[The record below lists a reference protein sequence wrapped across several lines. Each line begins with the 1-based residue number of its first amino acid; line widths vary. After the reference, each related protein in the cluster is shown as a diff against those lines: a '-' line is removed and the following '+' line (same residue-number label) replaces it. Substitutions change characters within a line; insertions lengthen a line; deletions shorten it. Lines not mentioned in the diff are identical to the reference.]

1 MKAGG
6 QTTEVRIYGT
16 VYSLR
21 SEHDPA
27 DLQRLAKRV
36 DETMRALAP
45 DPAAADSV
53 KVAVLAAMNLADEAE
68 RTRRTNEGQE
78 ERIDA
83 AAKRLNALIAAA
95 PDDAEVPERAATR
108 RLDGAAA
115 TT

>member
-1 MKAGG
+1 MNAGG

-21 SEHDPA
+21 SDHDA
-27 DLQRLAKRV
+27 GDLQRLAKRV

-45 DPAAADSV
+45 DPSGADPV

-68 RTRRTNEGQE
+68 RTRRITEGQE

-83 AAKRLNALIAAA
+83 AAKRLKALIAAA
-95 PDDAEVPERAATR
+95 PDEAEVPERTVGR
-108 RLDGAAA
+108 PLDGAAA
-115 TT
+115 AP